1 MSEEIFSS
9 RLTRFRESRGLTK
22 ESLAKALG
30 VTARYVAM
38 MESGDKEVEP
48 NSSLYKLFCLM
59 EANQVPVQFD
69 PEKTRARNGRHY
81 APERVSEPATEYR
94 VSTRPAG
101 LALTEEDALAQAQ
114 ADLEMISTGTPAERR
129 RAYIFL
135 RDHHLPLLAQA
146 FQIDV

>member
-38 MESGDKEVEP
+38 MEAGDKEVEP

-59 EANQVPVQFD
+59 ETNQVPVHFD
-69 PEKTRARNGRHY
+69 PEKGRSQNGRRHVS
-81 APERVSEPATEYR
+81 ERVAETMTEYKATPR
-94 VSTRPAG
+94 HSHG
-101 LALTEEDALAQAQ
+101 LTEEDAFAQVQ
-114 ADLEMISTGTPAERR
+114 DDLEMISKGSPSERR
-129 RAYIFL
+129 RAFLFL

-146 FQIDV
+146 YQIDL